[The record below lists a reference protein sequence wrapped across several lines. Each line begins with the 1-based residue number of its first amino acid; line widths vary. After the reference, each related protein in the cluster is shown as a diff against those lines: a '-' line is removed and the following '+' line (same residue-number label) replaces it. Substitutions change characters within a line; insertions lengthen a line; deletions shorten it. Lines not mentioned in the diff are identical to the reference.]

1 MMRVSQA
8 AATGGAR
15 GGSLTADD
23 SIVDS
28 NAVPRD
34 EAEKLIQS
42 AMP

>member
-1 MMRVSQA
+1 
-8 AATGGAR
+8 
-15 GGSLTADD
+15 LTADD